1 MGWKIFNFQRLIP
14 QRVLVSHREVLH
26 EAKNNEVMKIFKK
39 LPDQAYLLVRDPEPR
54 KWFVRSHG
62 LNQLRNFLRSLGIWT
77 SICSIQWTGKTKY
90 EALCAINSFVNKP
103 WAQNFGTDGTP
114 LSLPSTHPI
123 HSKSFFL
130 SLRVPLLVRNNTSPS
145 TLVLIEIVKKEIFDW
160 ITGARWSNLI
170 KAHPITPKFEIIIIF
185 ARMI

>member
-1 MGWKIFNFQRLIP
+1 M
-14 QRVLVSHREVLH
+14 LVSHREVLH

-62 LNQLRNFLRSLGIWT
+62 LNQLRKFLRSMGIWKSVS
-77 SICSIQWTGKTKY
+77 SIHCTGKTKY

-114 LSLPSTHPI
+114 LSLPCTHPI
-123 HSKSFFL
+123 HSKSFFPK
-130 SLRVPLLVRNNTSPS
+130 SKSSIVGKKQHQPLHVSINWNCEKRNIWLNY
-145 TLVLIEIVKKEIFDW
+145 W
-160 ITGARWSNLI
+160 GA
-170 KAHPITPKFEIIIIF
+170 
-185 ARMI
+185 MV